1 MFHKF
6 MGCVVMV
13 MITDYFCSFSSL
25 LFSKAKAG
33 SMIIISAYL
42 CAGIFISLSS
52 ALYLREFLESAA
64 FSLSL
69 AGRILLIYFTITV
82 LFASGLSQAGFAV
95 IPLLS
100 LLMGIVVSFILYT
113 GKNGSVVTFI
123 FSDISFAALLMLTV
137 ISYGAYQLKTS
148 WQFFT
153 GFDSVEVLDTLQLNI
168 KLYYFTLAVFALM
181 TAVISGL
188 GYIIPFLYRSLL

>member
-1 MFHKF
+1 
-6 MGCVVMV
+6 MV
-13 MITDYFCSFSSL
+13 MITDYFRSFSSL
-25 LFSKAKAG
+25 LFSKAKVG
-33 SMIIISAYL
+33 GMIIVSACL

-52 ALYLREFLESAA
+52 ALYLKEILESAA

-100 LLMGIVVSFILYT
+100 VLMGIAVSFVLYT
-113 GKNGSVVTFI
+113 GKNGSAVTFI
-123 FSDISFAALLMLTV
+123 FSDIPFAALLMLAVV
-137 ISYGAYQLKTS
+137 IYGAFQLKTS
-148 WQFFT
+148 WQFFA
-153 GFDSVEVLDTLQLNI
+153 GFDSLEVLDTLQSNI

-188 GYIIPFLYRSLL
+188 GYIIPFVYRSLL